1 MSVAYN
7 KIRTRTG
14 GPAIGTIMQ
23 VARPGNWSS
32 ETDDWDIDTL
42 YPGWV
47 ECDGRSLDGSDGK
60 WSELYRI
67 IGNTYGGS
75 GTTFKLPDYRGVKLM
90 GTGKVDGNNGSSP
103 SLSPQYGPTGIE
115 GTGGPLDPGSVGG
128 AYLANVTR
136 FAPSDSEIS
145 IDPLT
150 KQGSPVGERKWYYA
164 SQFGNLGTVSTRN
177 DDNLVTSRKI
187 GFGDGTREVGGFAK
201 PLFAEIIPN
210 DEYYS
215 LTSTSNFNTGTV
227 RTLTISNVNLTNYDK
242 IFFTVIAG
250 NDVNGGERP
259 NTSGASGDD
268 LVVRFSRGGVSQD
281 VTLIPAKG
289 NTGLTFDEWDIKYAT
304 WNTVTVDIPEFMKG
318 TGGTIQFIASVN
330 FDGVFGPEGYDG
342 SEFKNQY
349 YTN

>member
-14 GPAIGTIMQ
+14 GPSIGTIMQ
-23 VARPGNWSS
+23 VVRPSS
-32 ETDDWDIDTL
+32 WTSGSDNWDIGSL
-42 YPGWV
+42 YPGWI
-47 ECDGRSLDGSDGK
+47 ECDGRTLSATDGRY
-60 WSELYRI
+60 SELYRL

-75 GTTFKLPDYRGVKLM
+75 PNSTFKLPDYRGVKLM

-103 SLSPQYGPTGIE
+103 SLSPQYGPDGTE
-115 GTGGPLDPGSVGG
+115 GAGGPLEPGSVGG
-128 AYLANVTR
+128 SYVANVTR
-136 FAPSDSEIS
+136 FAPLDSEVS
-145 IDPLT
+145 IDPVT
-150 KQGSPVGERKWYYA
+150 DQGEAVGEKVWYYA
-164 SQFGNLGTVSTRN
+164 SEFGNLGSVA
-177 DDNLVTSRKI
+177 TSNARKI
-187 GFGDGTREVGGFAK
+187 PFGDGQREIGGFAK

-215 LTSTSNFNTGTV
+215 LTSTGNLNSGTT
-227 RTLTISNVNLTNYDK
+227 RTVTISNVNLTNYDK

-259 NTSGASGDD
+259 QTEGTPGDD
-268 LVVRFSRGGVSQD
+268 LVVRFSRGGVTQD

-304 WNTVTVDIPEFMKG
+304 WNTVTIDVPEFMKG
-318 TGGTIQFIASVN
+318 TGGTIQFRASVN
-330 FDGVFGPEGYDG
+330 FSGGFDDGD
-342 SEFKNQY
+342 EFSDKY

>member
-23 VARPGNWSS
+23 VARPGNWNSG
-32 ETDDWDIDTL
+32 TDDWNIDTL

-47 ECDGRSLDGSDGK
+47 ECDGRSLNGSDGK

-75 GTTFKLPDYRGVKLM
+75 GNIFKLPDYRGVKLM

-103 SLSPQYGPTGIE
+103 SLSPQYGPTGTE

-128 AYLANVTR
+128 DYLANVTR
-136 FAPSDSEIS
+136 FAPSDSEVS
-145 IDPLT
+145 IDPVSN
-150 KQGSPVGERKWYYA
+150 QGSPVGERVWYYA
-164 SQFGNLGTVSTRN
+164 SEFNNFGSVSTSN
-177 DDNLVTSRKI
+177 SRI
-187 GFGDGTREVGGFAK
+187 TGFGDGTREVNGFAK
-201 PLFAEIIPN
+201 PLFAEIVPN
-210 DEYYS
+210 DQYYS
-215 LTSTSNFNTGTV
+215 LTSTNNLTSGTV

-259 NTSGASGDD
+259 NSPGVPGDD
-268 LVVRFSRGGVSQD
+268 LVVRFTRGANSQD
-281 VTLIPAKG
+281 VILIPAKG
-289 NTGLTFDEWDIKYAT
+289 NTGLEFDDWDIKYAT
-304 WNTVTVDIPEFMKG
+304 WNTITVDIPGFMKG
-318 TGGTIQFIASVN
+318 SGGSIQFRAATFFAGAIG
-330 FDGVFGPEGYDG
+330 DGG
-342 SEFKNQY
+342 EFNDSY
-349 YTN
+349 YTG